1 MTSVRSLGPLPLGLI
16 GASGLGSITSP
27 FSFARLIRY
36 CSCKTRSFNALRNLS
51 PCVRLKKVL
60 VFTLDLTK
68 PKRLAYTLSMEV
80 RHMVTKSTVEQGL
93 RTYQRNWESEHKTAL
108 GTGGPADA
116 IEYVACA
123 FRAQKDSI
131 HEPFLADAKAFLASA
146 RNEELNEN
154 YEQCFKD
161 LFSAVDSMFFSP
173 VGPD

>member
-1 MTSVRSLGPLPLGLI
+1 
-16 GASGLGSITSP
+16 
-27 FSFARLIRY
+27 
-36 CSCKTRSFNALRNLS
+36 
-51 PCVRLKKVL
+51 
-60 VFTLDLTK
+60 
-68 PKRLAYTLSMEV
+68 
-80 RHMVTKSTVEQGL
+80 MVTKSTVEQGL